1 MQNFAQPRGHCV
13 DLEADREPKL
23 LCLRADGG
31 VPCLRVE
38 SRWSEAGGTGG
49 PMLSRESDASGILQD
64 IEINSREER
73 RVSMETFRA
82 RLVVSLLILATS
94 VVVFGQ
100 VKLSTGQTSPLPG
113 QARPGQAA
121 QHPQQEPCWKRV
133 GISSATME
141 EERSIQR
148 ESRAQIEA
156 VCR

>member
-1 MQNFAQPRGHCV
+1 
-13 DLEADREPKL
+13 
-23 LCLRADGG
+23 
-31 VPCLRVE
+31 
-38 SRWSEAGGTGG
+38 
-49 PMLSRESDASGILQD
+49 
-64 IEINSREER
+64 
-73 RVSMETFRA
+73 METFRA

-156 VCR
+156 VCRDSSLSDQEKKAKIQEIRKIEHERLTGLIPAEQHEQLKQCQQARANSHPAVTPPHAGGFHTGPCGEISGP